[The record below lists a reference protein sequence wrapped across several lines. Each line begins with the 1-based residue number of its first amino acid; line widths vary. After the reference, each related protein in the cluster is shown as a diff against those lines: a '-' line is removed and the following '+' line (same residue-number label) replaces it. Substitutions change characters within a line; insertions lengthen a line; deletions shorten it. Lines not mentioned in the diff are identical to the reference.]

1 MTRSPSSPKPKL
13 PARAA
18 KVPAP
23 AAPAE
28 PDDRLSAQLHA
39 LEAELSPTVL
49 RVARYLNRN
58 RVLVLRDSAAELAAS
73 IGTSDATV
81 VRTVQML
88 GFQGLGELRQAI
100 AASINRSTAP
110 LENMRRT
117 LQNLH
122 GPAEMEA
129 MKAADLVLDTHGES
143 VRQMQTAAG
152 RGLIHQAVAALHPAE
167 RIVIYGTGPSGA
179 IGAYLQV
186 MLNRHG
192 RRAKVIGQGGQGLA
206 DQLLDLSPQD
216 GLLMLSYGEPYHE
229 VLLTAAEAAAHNI
242 PIVLVTDNPASKL
255 AEKAAVVLP
264 ARRGRAEQVALHGAT
279 LITLEALLMGLA
291 VANRANTI
299 ETLERLAGL
308 RAALSKPK

>member
-1 MTRSPSSPKPKL
+1 MTRSPSRPKP
-13 PARAA
+13 PD
-18 KVPAP
+18 
-23 AAPAE
+23 E

-39 LEAELSPTVL
+39 LEAELPPTVL

-58 RVLVLRDSAAELAAS
+58 RVLVLRDSAAALAAS

-88 GFQGLGELRQAI
+88 GFQGLSELRQAI
-100 AASINRSTAP
+100 AASIDRSTAP
-110 LENMRRT
+110 LDHMRQT
-117 LQNLH
+117 LQDLH
-122 GPAEMEA
+122 GSAETEA
-129 MKAADLVLDTHGES
+129 MKAADLVLDTHGKS
-143 VRQMQTAAG
+143 VREMRTEAG
-152 RGLIHQAVAALHPAE
+152 RAPIHQAIAALHPVE
-167 RIVIYGTGPSGA
+167 RIVIYGAGPSSA
-179 IGAYLQV
+179 IGAYLEV

-192 RRAKVIGQGGQGLA
+192 RRAKVIGQSGQGLA
-206 DQLLDLSPQD
+206 DQLLDLSPRD
-216 GLLMLSYGEPYHE
+216 GLLLLSYGEPYRE
-229 VLLTAAEAAAHNI
+229 VLVTAAEAAAYKI

-264 ARRGRAEQVALHGAT
+264 ARRGRSEQVALHGAT

-308 RAALSKPK
+308 RAALSK